1 MTQYNRLNV
10 KLFNPQLN
18 KLKSV
23 IKNGIEITLN
33 LSSNLIGN
41 SNDATNFRDKLILT
55 NTKVSKNCKTFTNG
69 SSANPN
75 FSKIELSK
83 IALLGGFIPGLSILG
98 PPILPKLI
106 SSTDPIIN
114 SFVKEYRC

>member
-41 SNDATNFRDKLILT
+41 SNDATNFRDKL
-55 NTKVSKNCKTFTNG
+55 
-69 SSANPN
+69 
-75 FSKIELSK
+75 
-83 IALLGGFIPGLSILG
+83 
-98 PPILPKLI
+98 
-106 SSTDPIIN
+106 
-114 SFVKEYRC
+114 Y